1 MTRKQGM
8 WGVALAVVVA
18 FALATGCGSQPPA
31 PATPAVD
38 LAAEEKAI
46 RAEATAWGAAI
57 KAKDLEG
64 TLSFYAADACILPD
78 RMARASTP
86 DERRKVWEGVFG
98 QPADLTSIETT
109 DLTLAHHGDL
119 AYEAGKFTQTVKDK
133 KGKTSTVIGKYL
145 VVWKKQAD
153 TKWKAVADTWN
164 MDS

>member
-1 MTRKQGM
+1 MIRKQGM
-8 WGVALAVVVA
+8 LGVVWAVIVVFGLAV
-18 FALATGCGSQPPA
+18 GCASQPPA

-86 DERRKVWEGVFG
+86 DERRKLWEAVLKELEL
-98 QPADLTSIETT
+98 ASIDTT
-109 DLTLAHHGDL
+109 DVTLAHHGDL

-133 KGKTSTVIGKYL
+133 RGRTSTVAGKYL

-153 TKWKAVADTWN
+153 GKWKAVADTWN
-164 MDS
+164 MDI

>member
-8 WGVALAVVVA
+8 LGVALAAAVA

-57 KAKDLEG
+57 QAKNLDN

-86 DERRKVWEGVFG
+86 DERRKTWEAILSA
-98 QPADLTSIETT
+98 PMDLASIATT
-109 DLTLAHHGDL
+109 DLSLSHHGDV
-119 AYEAGKFTQTVKDK
+119 AYETGTFTQTMKDK
-133 KGKTSTVIGKYL
+133 RGKTSTVAGKYT

-153 TKWKAVADTWN
+153 GKWKAIVDIWN
-164 MDS
+164 MDI